1 MPKIFPLNESSDAFA
16 ETVAELTK
24 DADDGLVA
32 VLDVSTAEPDNRW
45 AAWVEYPAERLM
57 LRAGDDARAQRS
69 EPLVAV
75 VRRTVA
81 DAAASGW
88 RAGAENAGFEAIRG
102 VVGCIALERASDG
115 LVANTVVVDD
125 TTSRHD
131 LALTVSYLLDS
142 RYNGYTTGAALHLTS
157 PGYPRETRMDGGRSP
172 GKVIITGAA
181 GTIGFAAAT
190 AFDAAGY
197 EVVLSD
203 LDPDRLRSRQQQLP
217 GSTIQPLDVTDRQA
231 VRDLVQGG
239 QLGTALAAA
248 VFVHG
253 FQGSQSLEELDRA
266 MISSSMTVNGTS
278 VWGAAEELVPLL
290 AAGGDGALVVVSSQ
304 CGIRAESMT
313 AAYCAPKFG
322 VIGLQR
328 GLAGSLAEHGVS
340 FNTLCPG
347 PVDTAFLRTYFER
360 FAVAETNQTV
370 DEVIAE
376 RAASMA
382 VGRFAKPEEMGEA
395 LRFLAQLDAT
405 GVLLAPTGGETLT

>member
-1 MPKIFPLNESSDAFA
+1 VPEILPLTERSEAFA

-24 DADDGLVA
+24 GADGLVA
-32 VLDVSTAEPDNRW
+32 VLDVSTADPDDPW
-45 AAWVEYPAERLM
+45 ATWVEDPAERLM
-57 LRAGDDARAQRS
+57 LRAGQEARAQRRD
-69 EPLVAV
+69 PLVAV
-75 VRRTVA
+75 IRRSVA
-81 DAAASGW
+81 NTDASSW
-88 RAGAENAGFEAIRG
+88 RMGAENAAFEAVRG
-102 VVGCIALERASDG
+102 VVGCVALERAGNG

-125 TTSRHD
+125 STSRHD
-131 LALTVSYLLDS
+131 LGLTVSYLLDS
-142 RYNGYTTGAALHLTS
+142 RYNGYTIGATVHLTL
-157 PGYPRETRMDGGRSP
+157 PGYPKETRMDGGRSP
-172 GKVIITGAA
+172 GRVLITGAG
-181 GTIGFAAAT
+181 GTIGFATAV
-190 AFDAAGY
+190 AFDSAGY
-197 EVVLSD
+197 DVVLSD
-203 LDPDRLRSRQQQLP
+203 LDPDRLRSRQEQLP

-231 VRDLVQGG
+231 VHDLVRGG
-239 QLGTALAAA
+239 RLGTALAGA

-253 FQGSQSLEELDRA
+253 FQGSQSLEELDAA
-266 MISSSMTVNGTS
+266 MIRSSMTVNGTS
-278 VWGAAEELVPLL
+278 VWSGAEELLPLL
-290 AAGGDGALVVVSSQ
+290 AAGGNGALVVVSSQ

-328 GLAGSLAEHGVS
+328 GLAGRLAEYGVS

-370 DEVIAE
+370 DEIVAE

-382 VGRFAKPEEMGEA
+382 VGRFARPEEMGEA

>member
-1 MPKIFPLNESSDAFA
+1 MPAILPLTESSDAFA

-24 DADDGLVA
+24 GADGLVA
-32 VLDVSTAEPDNRW
+32 VLDMSTAEPDDPW
-45 AAWVEYPAERLM
+45 ATWVEGPAERLM
-57 LRAGDDARAQRS
+57 LQAGEEARAQHS
-69 EPLVAV
+69 DPLVAV
-75 VRRTVA
+75 VRRGVA
-81 DAAASGW
+81 EATASGW
-88 RAGAENAGFEAIRG
+88 LAGAENAGFEAIRG
-102 VVGCIALERASDG
+102 VVGCIALERAGEG

-131 LALTVSYLLDS
+131 LALTVSYLLDG
-142 RYNGYTTGAALHLTS
+142 RYNGYTIGATVYLTA
-157 PGYPRETRMDGGRSP
+157 PGYPKETPMDGGRSP
-172 GKVIITGAA
+172 GKVLITGAA
-181 GTIGFAAAT
+181 GTIGFAT
-190 AFDAAGY
+190 AISFDAAGY
-197 EVVLSD
+197 DVILSD

-231 VRDLVQGG
+231 VHGLVQGG
-239 QLGTALAAA
+239 QLGSALAAV

-253 FQGSQSLEELDRA
+253 FQGSQSLEELDSA
-266 MISSSMTVNGTS
+266 MIRSSMTVNGTS
-278 VWGAAEELVPLL
+278 VWGAAEELLPLL
-290 AAGGDGALVVVSSQ
+290 AAGGNGALVVVSSQ
-304 CGIRAESMT
+304 CGIRAESTT

-328 GLAGSLAEHGVS
+328 GLASSLAEYGVS

-360 FAVAETNQTV
+360 FAVAGANQTV
-370 DEVIAE
+370 DEVVAE